1 MTRDSYTYDW
11 DYEVSFDYELGYSG
25 SYDRAPEEHEIEVI
39 SIWDNYENKEVTG
52 YEFNSMLRDVEEDI
66 NDYLNN
72 L

>member
-1 MTRDSYTYDW
+1 MIRDTYTYDW

-25 SYDRAPEEHEIEVI
+25 SNRAPETHEIEVL